1 MGEWRYSSI
10 ILDLGTR
17 WNGKLHNPTAI
28 PPGNRPRYSLDR
40 KMDGSQ
46 RRSGRCGEAGN
57 LAIAGNGTPSRPDRS
72 YTD

>member
-17 WNGKLHNPTAI
+17 WRRVASFTPRDGARVKHWMGGWVDLRAALEAEKRNISCPA
-28 PPGNRPRYSLDR
+28 GNR
-40 KMDGSQ
+40 
-46 RRSGRCGEAGN
+46 
-57 LAIAGNGTPSRPDRS
+57 TPVVQPVAHC